1 MNKLVVEWDK
11 GVSRVA
17 LLENGRLA
25 EYYLEGPEEKERA
38 GNIFKGR
45 VVNVLPG
52 MDAAFVDIGQGRNAF
67 LYRDD
72 LLSPHCE
79 GIEGRKPGIDQLV
92 RVGQELLVQ
101 IKKEAQGSKG
111 ARVTTRFTIP
121 GRALVYMPE
130 AGYTAVSRRIAA
142 AEERQRLKAAGGRL
156 RRDGDGIIL
165 RTVAEGVS
173 EERLEREWEL
183 LRGLWRTAADKARTQ
198 PAPCLVYRDLDLIP
212 RLVRDLFT
220 DRLDELVLDNAAL
233 AQHLISLLK
242 AMAPEQA
249 AKVVIHRDKR
259 PLFESYPIERE
270 LERAMRRK
278 VPLASGGYLIVD
290 KTEAMTVIDVN
301 TGGFTGHVDL
311 EETVF
316 RTNLEAAEEIAHLL
330 RLRDCGGM
338 ILVDFID
345 MLQEDHRQA
354 VRDKL
359 ERAAEHD
366 RGKLQLLGWTRLGL
380 FELTRRKRRQGL
392 DSLFHETCA
401 ACEGTGRIPRGQ
413 GSGLPSRPGH

>member
-1 MNKLVVEWDK
+1 VNKLVVEWDR

-38 GNIFKGR
+38 GNVFKGR

-72 LLSPHCE
+72 LLPSFPDGAECP
-79 GIEGRKPGIDQLV
+79 KPAIDRLV

-121 GRALVYMPE
+121 GRSLVYMPE
-130 AGYTAVSRRIAA
+130 AGYTAVSRRIAVV
-142 AEERQRLKAAGGRL
+142 EERQRLKAIGDRL
-156 RRDGDGIIL
+156 RQQGDGIIL

-173 EERLEREWEL
+173 EERLEREWQL
-183 LRGLWRTAADKARTQ
+183 LRELWQTAVGKAQ
-198 PAPCLVYRDLDLIP
+198 GQAAPCLVYRDLDLIP

-220 DRLDELVLDNAAL
+220 DRVDELVLDDAAL
-233 AQHLISLLK
+233 AGHLISLMQG
-242 AMAPEQA
+242 MAPEQA
-249 AKVVIHRDKR
+249 EKIAVHLDKR
-259 PLFESYPIERE
+259 PLFEKYSIERE
-270 LERAMRRK
+270 LERALRRK
-278 VPLASGGYLIVD
+278 IPLVSGGHLVVD
-290 KTEAMTVIDVN
+290 KAEAMTVIDVN

-316 RTNLEAAEEIAHLL
+316 RTNLEAAEEVVRLL
-330 RLRDCGGM
+330 RLRDTGGM

-345 MLQEDHRQA
+345 MKQEEHRQA
-354 VRDKL
+354 VKDRL
-359 ERAAEHD
+359 AAAAEHD

-392 DSLFHETCA
+392 ESLFYETCA
-401 ACEGTGRIPRGQ
+401 VCDGAGLVSRIRPDAGAR
-413 GSGLPSRPGH
+413 PS